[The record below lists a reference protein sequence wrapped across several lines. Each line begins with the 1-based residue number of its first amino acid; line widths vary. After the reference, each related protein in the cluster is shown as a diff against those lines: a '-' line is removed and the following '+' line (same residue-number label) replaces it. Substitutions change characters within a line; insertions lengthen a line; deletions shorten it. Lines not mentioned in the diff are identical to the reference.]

1 MTSRRLAPGE
11 RVDGVAVFECPAF
24 KESNERLELRMA
36 QADQV
41 DHPMLVPC
49 HFIAMRFPMNQ
60 VTDKNATRRPRCS
73 PGWELQPNGT
83 GQAVSSSTTTEQ
95 LRQLASWQSSAIFGI
110 PVQPSLLLSAPSCE

>member
-41 DHPMLVPC
+41 DHPILVPC

-60 VTDKNATRRPRCS
+60 VTDKNATRRSRCS
-73 PGWELQPNGT
+73 PGWELQPIWT
-83 GQAVSSSTTTEQ
+83 GPRRLQLDDTEQ
-95 LRQLASWQSSAIFGI
+95 LRQLASWQSAAIFGI
-110 PVQPSLLLSAPSCE
+110 PIQPSLLLSAPSCE